1 MCHFRFHRTHL
12 WLICDANHCSKW
24 LCSSIF
30 LLLFLSDN
38 FPSRSD
44 FLFFCMQLH
53 SFIANS
59 QMHFANH
66 MYIWLRSIP
75 TWKLG
80 EGWTLLEWFCL
91 QAVVQHDF
99 WSRLA
104 CPGGSSLNA
113 QQPIPTRLQIY
124 VSADFLPPPVL
135 QPYVLRAPPLRER
148 QGQLT
153 ELVAPTL
160 HRVSFSFSLRFS
172 VLKFKQDAAN
182 QNYFFK
188 KFSM

>member
-1 MCHFRFHRTHL
+1 
-12 WLICDANHCSKW
+12 
-24 LCSSIF
+24 
-30 LLLFLSDN
+30 
-38 FPSRSD
+38 
-44 FLFFCMQLH
+44 MQLH
-53 SFIANS
+53 IYTHFS
-59 QMHFANH
+59 QIRIANH
-66 MYIWLRSIP
+66 MFVWLSSILIP
-75 TWKLG
+75 KLG

-135 QPYVLRAPPLRER
+135 QPYVLRDPPLRER

-153 ELVAPTL
+153 ELVAPRL

-172 VLKFKQDAAN
+172 VLKSKHDAAN
-182 QNYFFK
+182 QSYFIQEI
-188 KFSM
+188 FSVNKRLVGRASFSFWF